1 VNYLSRS
8 AIVWVRPF
16 LFPCSYT
23 FMAQKRNQREAL
35 DEEVVAYHCHGIVDD
50 GNTIAD
56 KRKGRNITD
65 KLRVSKHTVQ

>member
-1 VNYLSRS
+1 
-8 AIVWVRPF
+8 
-16 LFPCSYT
+16 
-23 FMAQKRNQREAL
+23 MAQKRNQREAL